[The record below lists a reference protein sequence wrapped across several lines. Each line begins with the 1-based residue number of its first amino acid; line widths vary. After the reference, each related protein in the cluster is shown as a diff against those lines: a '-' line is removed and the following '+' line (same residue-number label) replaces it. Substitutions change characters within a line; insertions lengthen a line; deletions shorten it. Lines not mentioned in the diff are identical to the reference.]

1 LKAVRVHGAHG
12 RDRLRYQDTE
22 DPQLRSPGDV
32 IVKLKAAAVNRIDLT
47 DHGDHIPGVD
57 GAGTVTAVG
66 ADVSSVKA
74 GDDVCIDPVL
84 SCDGCEF
91 CAKDQGALCCQRRL
105 LSERDDGTYAEYVR
119 VPAKNCWTIPI
130 GLSFEEAAAFPLAYT
145 TVWRMLF
152 THADLKP
159 GETVLIIGAG
169 GIGSAA
175 LQLATAIG
183 ARVFIA
189 SRSDGKL
196 AAAAK
201 YGAEHAINCRT
212 HDLAGEVRRLTGK
225 RGVDVAVNSAGG
237 ETWSAGLA
245 ALARGGR
252 LAACGTIAGAHP
264 KTDLRRIF
272 WNQLRVS
279 SPGFATAQEFRR
291 VVNFFNRS
299 CRRPV
304 IDRIFSLKDVARAH
318 ERMRQGE
325 AFGKIILRM
334 DD

>member
-1 LKAVRVHGAHG
+1 
-12 RDRLRYQDTE
+12 LRYEDTAT
-22 DPQLRSPGDV
+22 PQLRSPRDV

-47 DHGDHIPGVD
+47 DQGDYIPGAD
-57 GAGTVTAVG
+57 GAGTVIAVG
-66 ADVSSVKA
+66 DDVGGVKT

-84 SCDGCEF
+84 PCGRCEF
-91 CAKDQGALCCQRRL
+91 CAKEPGALCRQKCL
-105 LSERDDGTYAEYVR
+105 LSARDDGTYAEYVR
-119 VPAKNCWTIPI
+119 VPAKNCWAIPA
-130 GLSFEEAAAFPLAYT
+130 GLSFEEAAAFPLVYT

-152 THADLKP
+152 THGELKP
-159 GETVLIIGAG
+159 GESVLIIGAG

-175 LQLATAIG
+175 LQLATAMG
-183 ARVFIA
+183 ARVLIA
-189 SRSDGKL
+189 SRSERKL

-201 YGAEHAINCRT
+201 CGAEHGIDYRKQ
-212 HDLAGEVRRLTGK
+212 DLAGAVRRFTGK

-252 LAACGTIAGAHP
+252 LVACGLPAGAHP

-272 WNQLRVS
+272 WNHLKIS
-279 SPGFATAQEFRR
+279 SPGFATAEEFRH
-291 VVNFFNRS
+291 VVNFFARS
-299 CRRPV
+299 CHRPV
-304 IDRIFSLKDVARAH
+304 IDRVLLLKDVAQAH

-325 AFGKIILRM
+325 AFGKIVLRM